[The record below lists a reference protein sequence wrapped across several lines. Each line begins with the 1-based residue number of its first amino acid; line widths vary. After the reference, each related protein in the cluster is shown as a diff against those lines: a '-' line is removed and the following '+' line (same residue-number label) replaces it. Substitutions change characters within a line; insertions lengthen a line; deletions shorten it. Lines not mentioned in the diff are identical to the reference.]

1 MKAVAFFILLT
12 LPVPPAFTQQLPLD
26 EGDLQHLT
34 DDLLGFQD
42 EEADYQDLY
51 ENLVQVMSAP
61 YDLNKVTEEELR
73 LLHVLTDAQI
83 ENFIAY
89 RESQGYILDVYELQV
104 IEGFDLALIS
114 KLLRFVKV
122 KDPAGQVSRSLSR
135 RLFAG
140 GNTYF
145 LARYGRALDGRTAG
159 DTALSGSPDRLYLR
173 LRAAEA
179 GDYSAGF
186 TAEKDAGERLTFK
199 GDHPVRGFDFF
210 SWHVQLQQK
219 GRLKNIVAG
228 DFQAQFA
235 QGLLLG
241 GAFGLGKGG
250 ETVST
255 VRKSHVGFLPYT
267 AVSESAYQRGVA
279 VTLEPVT
286 SLRVS
291 AFCSRAR
298 RDAARGTGADSL
310 TVTSFQASGLHR
322 TVRELENRKKVV
334 EQNYGLV
341 VHFDKSKLDAG
352 LIVNYTHFSIPVK
365 RAATLYNQF
374 AFNGSQNLNTGIF
387 VNYRFRNMSFF
398 TEAGRSLSGGTGLVT
413 GVLMSPHPL
422 LDLAIVYRNYGK
434 DFHSFHAN
442 AFSENTAPQNER
454 GVYWGWKYRWNRYY
468 HLTGYADLFSF
479 PWLAF
484 RRYAPASGY
493 EWLLRGT
500 YSPTKQ
506 VSVFLQV
513 REEVKARNLGEMS
526 SLYRLGE
533 GLRRNVTANC
543 DYGIGG
549 SIRLRSRMQFSSYS
563 LNRKT
568 TEGFALIQDVMFKWK
583 ALKLSARHALFDTDH
598 SDNRQYVYEQDAWL
612 AYALPAYSGVGVRN
626 YALIEYK
633 VHKQVTIWLRFART
647 RQIEAGK
654 KGIPHDNMDGNTM
667 NDVKF
672 QARFKF

>member
-1 MKAVAFFILLT
+1 ML
-12 LPVPPAFTQQLPLD
+12 PAFPQQLPV
-26 EGDLQHLT
+26 EESDLQQFT

-61 YDLNKVTEEELR
+61 YDLNNVTEEELK
-73 LLHVLTDAQI
+73 LLHILTDVQI
-83 ENFIAY
+83 DNFIAY
-89 RESQGYILDVYELQV
+89 RKSQGYILDVYELQV

-114 KLLRFVKV
+114 KLLRFVRV
-122 KDPAGQVSRSLSR
+122 KDRARQVGRPLPR
-135 RLFAG
+135 RLLSG

-145 LARYGRALDGRTAG
+145 LARYGRALDAQTEG
-159 DTALSGSPDRLYLR
+159 DAALSGSPDRLYLR

-199 GDHPVRGFDFF
+199 RDHAVRGFDFV
-210 SWHVQLQQK
+210 SWHLQLQHK
-219 GRLKNIVAG
+219 GKLKNIVVG
-228 DFQAQFA
+228 DFQTQFA

-267 AVSESAYQRGVA
+267 AVNESAYQRGVA
-279 VTLEPVT
+279 VTMEPVT
-286 SLRVS
+286 SLRIS
-291 AFCSRAR
+291 AFCSRVR
-298 RDAARGTGADSL
+298 RDAAAGNEADSL
-310 TVTSFQASGLHR
+310 TVTSFQYSGLHR
-322 TVRELENRKKVV
+322 TARELENRKKVV

-341 VHFDKSKLDAG
+341 AHLAKNKLDAG
-352 LIVNYTHFSIPVK
+352 FIVTYTHFDMPVK
-365 RAATLYNQF
+365 RSATLYNQF
-374 AFNGSQNLNTGIF
+374 AFRGSQNLNTGIF
-387 VNYRFRNMSFF
+387 FNYRFRNLSFF
-398 TEAGRSLSGGTGLVT
+398 TEAGRSMSGGTGLVA
-413 GVLMSPHPL
+413 GVLMSPYPL

-434 DFHSFHAN
+434 DFHSFQAN

-468 HLTGYADLFSF
+468 SLTGYADLFSF

-484 RRYAPASGY
+484 RRYAPSSGY
-493 EWLLRGT
+493 EWLLRGN
-500 YSPTKQ
+500 YSPSKQ
-506 VSVFLQV
+506 ISLFLQV
-513 REEVKARNLGEMS
+513 REEAKARNLGEVS
-526 SLYRLGE
+526 SLYRLTE

-543 DYGIGG
+543 DYAIGG
-549 SIRLRSRMQFSSYS
+549 KIRLKSRMQFSSYS
-563 LNRKT
+563 LNGKT
-568 TEGFALIQDVMFKWK
+568 TEGFALIQDFTFKWR
-583 ALKLSARHALFDTDH
+583 AIKLSARHALFDTDH
-598 SDNRQYVYEQDAWL
+598 PDNRQYVYEQDAWL
-612 AYALPAYSGVGVRN
+612 SYALPAYSGVGVRN

-654 KGIPHDNMDGNTM
+654 KGIPYDNMGGNTM